1 MPGALLAGRTSVFR
15 GDDYAVCELFEGV
28 PVGVQPDHGAD
39 EDPRLLDRQH
49 MGVGRSSGQG
59 FRPESLSP
67 KSSLAEVC
75 ARLGLDLEQV
85 RTLAGQTT
93 LYLI

>member
-1 MPGALLAGRTSVFR
+1 MCNQTTLRTKTRVTWTGNTWVSDAAADKVSVR
-15 GDDYAVCELFEGV
+15 
-28 PVGVQPDHGAD
+28 
-39 EDPRLLDRQH
+39 
-49 MGVGRSSGQG
+49 
-59 FRPESLSP
+59 SP